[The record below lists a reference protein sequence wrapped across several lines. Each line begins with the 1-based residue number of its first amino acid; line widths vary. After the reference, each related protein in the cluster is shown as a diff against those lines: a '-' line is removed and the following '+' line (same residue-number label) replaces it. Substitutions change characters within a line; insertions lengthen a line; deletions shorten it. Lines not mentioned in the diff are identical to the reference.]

1 MHTTPPT
8 SNAEQTFNDTAL
20 DLTAAV
26 NVLRTNERPNRIAVL
41 ELSSRACKLLLVNVA
56 LATNGFNWSAFD
68 NVSTLTHTSLLLDDD
83 NVLDWNRFEERV
95 LPTLQ
100 RYLDIIDTTEAS
112 VLYCVATACLRAAT
126 NQDAILQRIQDTL
139 GLRIQVLSQR
149 EEALATMRAYRWS
162 LGNRPQSSTLLVEQG
177 GGSTELVAFGPNF
190 TPLTL
195 SAPCHIQVGSTTAIQ
210 GLLNGKG
217 PDENFGSYLRDE
229 AQNIGFQVQQATQP
243 LMSQKIETLIG
254 VGSALTDITGKD
266 SNKQQHLSVLTRDF
280 LQQKHD
286 QAFHALSSHPDFSTV
301 SEFRNRYH
309 HPTHPNEQRRFNQ
322 SLVRYF
328 GLGMLLQI
336 MRKLNFQSITVNG
349 VGLRYGICHN
359 ALHTLRLLTAYPSN
373 DANHTVKSQRRL
385 GSLSEGKVVTG
396 TISNIDDRFGIFVV
410 LNNAHTGLLHKNN
423 FLPHHPPMNTWST
436 GDSVEVRIHKIKFG
450 KHPRFVLRLL

>member
-1 MHTTPPT
+1 MHSTPPT
-8 SNAEQTFNDTAL
+8 PNAEQPFSDTAL

-26 NVLRTNERPNRIAVL
+26 NVLRSNERPNRIAVL

-56 LATNGFNWSAFD
+56 LATDGFNWSAFD

-83 NVLDWNRFEERV
+83 NFLDWNQFEEKV

-100 RYLDIIDTTEAS
+100 RYCEIVDSAEVS
-112 VLYCVATACLRAAT
+112 VLYCIATACLRAAT
-126 NQDAILQRIQDTL
+126 NQDAILQRIQDSL

-162 LGNRPQSSTLLVEQG
+162 LGNRRQGSTLLVDQG
-177 GGSTELVAFGPNF
+177 GGSTELTAFDPNF
-190 TPLTL
+190 KPLIL

-210 GLLNGKG
+210 ALLNRKG
-217 PDENFGSYLRDE
+217 LDEDLGSYLRDE
-229 AQNIGFQVQQATQP
+229 AQNIGFQVQQATLP
-243 LMSQKIETLIG
+243 LIPQKIETLIG

-266 SNKQQHLSVLTRDF
+266 SNKQQHLSMLTRDF

-286 QAFHALSSHPDFSTV
+286 QAFHALSSHPEFSTV
-301 SEFRNRYH
+301 SEFRNQYH
-309 HPTHPNEQRRFNQ
+309 HPTHPHQQRRFNQ
-322 SLVRYF
+322 FLVRYF

-336 MRKLNFQSITVNG
+336 MRKLNFNSITVNG
-349 VGLRYGICHN
+349 VGLRYGICHT
-359 ALHTLRLLTAYPSN
+359 ALHSLQLLPAYNSKDSN
-373 DANHTVKSQRRL
+373 GPAKSERRL
-385 GSLSEGKVVTG
+385 GSLSEGNVVTG

-410 LNNAHTGLLHKNN
+410 LNKKHTGLVHKNH
-423 FLPHHPPMNTWST
+423 FLPHHPQMDTWSK
-436 GDSVEVRIHKIKFG
+436 GDSVEVRIHKITFG